1 MTALITLR
9 EDRQLFFSYAHS
21 LARGDLNDFGKFLG
35 TLSAPVIQPNAYGT
49 LSTDVPNRVL
59 MWGVLKLPSK
69 FQLAP
74 TFEFRTGLPYSN
86 LTALQQYAGIPNS
99 NRYPSFVSLDARI
112 ARDFQVSKKYA
123 IRPSLSFF
131 NLTNHLNPEA
141 VHMNVDDPALG
152 YFFGHRGRRYT
163 GDIDFIF

>member
-1 MTALITLR
+1 
-9 EDRQLFFSYAHS
+9 
-21 LARGDLNDFGKFLG
+21 
-35 TLSAPVIQPNAYGT
+35 
-49 LSTDVPNRVL
+49 

-123 IRPSLSFF
+123 IRPSISFF

-141 VHMNVDDPALG
+141 VHNNIGDPALG